1 MKFGVMLPHYRHV
14 ADPDGIFRIA
24 QEAEAMG
31 FHSVWVSDHE
41 VVPDDM
47 VERFGKGYYDMF
59 TVLGFVAS
67 ITKRVQLGTS
77 IVIMPLRHPLHT
89 AQVAATV
96 DQLSKGRLILGV
108 GVGVAKR
115 EFECLNA
122 SWEDRG
128 AITDEAIQALR
139 HACDGGPGEFRRKV
153 LRLFR
158 ASNHTHPPTRSL
170 IRPSGSA
177 GVASA
182 PCAVQPSWVTQW
194 GPTRPS
200 FQLLEESIPRLREMA
215 ERAGRDPNSI
225 KLAARHPMKVMDET
239 PGHRIEV
246 TMPSHGSPETW
257 PLVDTAPRIVES
269 VGRFQDLGVHHL
281 VMDTFYSLPDL
292 HEENIDTLVATMEKF
307 ARDVIPQFPEE

>member
-31 FHSVWVSDHE
+31 FHSVWVSDHV

-139 HACDGGPGEFRRKV
+139 HAWTVDPVNFEGKFFDFSGVQSYPPTYQKP
-153 LRLFR
+153 
-158 ASNHTHPPTRSL
+158 HPPIWVGGGSVRSL
-170 IRPSGSA
+170 RRAAELGDA
-177 GVASA
+177 
-182 PCAVQPSWVTQW
+182 W

-200 FQLLEESIPRLREMA
+200 FQLLEEQYSTPAGDGGEGRTRPQQHQAGGPSPDEGH
-215 ERAGRDPNSI
+215 GRDPRTPYRSHHALPRLPGD
-225 KLAARHPMKVMDET
+225 LASG
-239 PGHRIEV
+239 GHCA
-246 TMPSHGSPETW
+246 SHRGVSG
-257 PLVDTAPRIVES
+257 PLPR
-269 VGRFQDLGVHHL
+269 LGCPPLGDGHL
-281 VMDTFYSLPDL
+281 LQL
-292 HEENIDTLVATMEKF
+292 A
-307 ARDVIPQFPEE
+307 

>member
-14 ADPDGIFRIA
+14 ADPDGIYRIA

-31 FHSVWVSDHE
+31 FQSVWVSDHV

-59 TVLGFVAS
+59 TVLGYVAS

-108 GVGVAKR
+108 GAGVAQR

-128 AITDEAIQALR
+128 AVTDESIQALR
-139 HACDGGPGEFRRKV
+139 HAWTVDPVDFQGRFFNFSGIQSYPPTYQDPHPPIWVGGGSRRS
-153 LRLFR
+153 LRR
-158 ASNHTHPPTRSL
+158 AAELGGRLGADAPQLRVAARQHPPTAGDGGEGRA
-170 IRPSGSA
+170 RPQQHQAGSTPPDEGA
-177 GVASA
+177 G
-182 PCAVQPSWVTQW
+182 
-194 GPTRPS
+194 
-200 FQLLEESIPRLREMA
+200 
-215 ERAGRDPNSI
+215 
-225 KLAARHPMKVMDET
+225 
-239 PGHRIEV
+239 
-246 TMPSHGSPETW
+246 
-257 PLVDTAPRIVES
+257 
-269 VGRFQDLGVHHL
+269 
-281 VMDTFYSLPDL
+281 
-292 HEENIDTLVATMEKF
+292 
-307 ARDVIPQFPEE
+307 

>member
-31 FHSVWVSDHE
+31 FHSVWVSDHV

-108 GVGVAKR
+108 GVGVPKR
-115 EFECLNA
+115 GVRVLERVV
-122 SWEDRG
+122 EDRG

-139 HACDGGPGEFRRKV
+139 HAWTVDPVNFEGKFFDFSGV
-153 LRLFR
+153 
-158 ASNHTHPPTRSL
+158 SHNHPPTRSL
-170 IRPSGSA
+170 IRPSGSPPS
-177 GVASA
+177 ASA
-182 PCAVQPSWVTQW
+182 PARAAELGDAW

-200 FQLLEESIPRLREMA
+200 FELLERSIPRLRELA
-215 ERAGRDPNSI
+215 ERPDATPTASSWR
-225 KLAARHPMKVMDET
+225 ARHPMKVMDET

-257 PLVDTAPRIVES
+257 PLWTLRLASWSQWPLPR
-269 VGRFQDLGVHHL
+269 LGCPPLGDGHL
-281 VMDTFYSLPDL
+281 LQP
-292 HEENIDTLVATMEKF
+292 
-307 ARDVIPQFPEE
+307 ARPP

>member
-1 MKFGVMLPHYRHV
+1 MRFGVMLPHYRHV
-14 ADPDGIFRIA
+14 ADPDGIYRIA

-31 FHSVWVSDHE
+31 FHSVWVSDHV

-47 VERFGKGYYDMF
+47 VERFGRGYYDMF
-59 TVLGFVAS
+59 TVLGYVAS

-139 HACDGGPGEFRRKV
+139 HAWTVDPVNFEGKFFDFSGVQSYPPTYQKP
-153 LRLFR
+153 
-158 ASNHTHPPTRSL
+158 HPPIWVGGGSRRSL
-170 IRPSGSA
+170 RRAAELGDA
-177 GVASA
+177 
-182 PCAVQPSWVTQW
+182 W

-200 FQLLEESIPRLREMA
+200 FRLLEESIPRLREMA

-225 KLAARHPMKVMDET
+225 KLAARHPMKVLDET
-239 PGHRIEV
+239 PTGYLEA
-246 TMPSHGSPETW
+246 TMPSHGMPETW

-281 VMDTFYSLPDL
+281 VMDTFYSLPNL
-292 HEENIDTLVATMEKF
+292 HDENIDTLVATMEKF